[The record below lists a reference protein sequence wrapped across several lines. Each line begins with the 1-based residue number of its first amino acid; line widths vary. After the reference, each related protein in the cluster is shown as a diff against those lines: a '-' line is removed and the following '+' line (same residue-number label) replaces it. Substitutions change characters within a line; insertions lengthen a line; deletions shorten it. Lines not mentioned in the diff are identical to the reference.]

1 MSYHEATL
9 STPSPLRTPASLA
22 TPLRLRRASCGARGS
37 AALEEDPAAAPEG
50 RPAALTSLAAPLGI
64 RPRYALRRC
73 LAASLPAARADL
85 LCSTPSKED
94 PVAAQEGR
102 SAALASLAAP
112 LGLRPCYA
120 PRWCLSASLFV
131 ACTGLLPPVEG
142 SGDAVAWEPAD
153 PVDGGKEIT
162 ARKQV
167 GPANDGRLGP
177 RARKGLGTTPCVSR
191 RARRGGAPEGR
202 RGIAAS
208 RGSVQWRHRS
218 AFGQ

>member
-50 RPAALTSLAAPLGI
+50 R
-64 RPRYALRRC
+64 
-73 LAASLPAARADL
+73 
-85 LCSTPSKED
+85 
-94 PVAAQEGR
+94 
-102 SAALASLAAP
+102 SAALASLAAS